1 MIEMGDHEGAQR
13 LLANLQVYSYSRVH
27 RVFSKGRS
35 SQQKISQFEPT
46 LKSNLFLGCNF
57 SMFFFSIIWTRS
69 TSMKYWMVK
78 ILDLEGVGLIRPFE
92 NTLYISW
99 FVLFYPDFYHNLLP
113 SSGHDPVRE
122 QAAAG
127 PQQEAH
133 PHHERAA
140 GVQTGRRHQL
150 SEGLHQRLEAQ
161 QVQCIVMCRNVQGPS

>member
-13 LLANLQVYSYSRVH
+13 LLANLQVYSYPR
-27 RVFSKGRS
+27 
-35 SQQKISQFEPT
+35 E
-46 LKSNLFLGCNF
+46 
-57 SMFFFSIIWTRS
+57 
-69 TSMKYWMVK
+69 
-78 ILDLEGVGLIRPFE
+78 
-92 NTLYISW
+92 YIST
-99 FVLFYPDFYHNLLP
+99 FILFTQTSHNLLP
-113 SSGHDPVRE
+113 SSGHGSVWE

-161 QVQCIVMCRNVQGPS
+161 QVQCIVMCRNVKGPS

>member
-13 LLANLQVYSYSRVH
+13 LLANLQVYSYPR
-27 RVFSKGRS
+27 
-35 SQQKISQFEPT
+35 E
-46 LKSNLFLGCNF
+46 
-57 SMFFFSIIWTRS
+57 
-69 TSMKYWMVK
+69 
-78 ILDLEGVGLIRPFE
+78 
-92 NTLYISW
+92 YISR

-113 SSGHDPVRE
+113 SSGHDPVWE

-150 SEGLHQRLEAQ
+150 SQGLHQRLEAQ
-161 QVQCIVMCRNVQGPS
+161 QVQCIVMCRNVKGPS

>member
-13 LLANLQVYSYSRVH
+13 LLANLQVYSYPRV
-27 RVFSKGRS
+27 
-35 SQQKISQFEPT
+35 
-46 LKSNLFLGCNF
+46 
-57 SMFFFSIIWTRS
+57 
-69 TSMKYWMVK
+69 
-78 ILDLEGVGLIRPFE
+78 
-92 NTLYISW
+92 YISR
-99 FVLFYPDFYHNLLP
+99 FILITLTYHNLLP

-150 SEGLHQRLEAQ
+150 SQGLHHRLEAQ
-161 QVQCIVMCRNVQGPS
+161 QVPCNV